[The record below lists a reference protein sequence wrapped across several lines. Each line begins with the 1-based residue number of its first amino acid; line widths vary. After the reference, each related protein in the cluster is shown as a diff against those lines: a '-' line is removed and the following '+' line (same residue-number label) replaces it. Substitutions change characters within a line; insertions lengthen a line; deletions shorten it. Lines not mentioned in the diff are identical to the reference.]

1 MERIRVSFI
10 LFTSDGDLCIGLIKE
25 KNSQNH
31 ENLKHSIA
39 GAGAG
44 IVSSIV
50 TCPLDVAKTR
60 LQNQGVPLPG
70 ERLYSGTVGTLSRI
84 WTEEGIRGLYRGLGP
99 TILGYLPTWAIY
111 FTAYD
116 YCKSHWADELGILL
130 YIFFTRHVTNTY
142 IHTSLGHDKE
152 WLLHISSAMSAG
164 VASSVLTNPLWVIK
178 TRLMVNLLS
187 YRRFFLEC
195 TNIIYIYI
203 QTQNERTAYRYN
215 NTLHAFITIAK
226 EEGFRGYYKGLGPSL
241 IGISH
246 VAVQFPLYERLK
258 VVFRKCYKCKIPLT
272 HKKKQLTFSL
282 KKDVDRDIVSG
293 SSSILLASSLSKM
306 AASLATYP
314 HEVIRTRLQNQ
325 TRKPYKYQ
333 GIVHAIKIIS
343 KEEGIRGFYKG
354 LSTNLVRTVPS
365 SAMTIL
371 TYELVVKKLDDW
383 KNL

>member
-1 MERIRVSFI
+1 MGTAAVNWW
-10 LFTSDGDLCIGLIKE
+10 KE
-25 KNSQNH
+25 FAQNH

-116 YCKSHWADELGILL
+116 YCKSHWADELG
-130 YIFFTRHVTNTY
+130 
-142 IHTSLGHDKE
+142 HDKE

-164 VASSVLTNPLWVIK
+164 AASTMLTNPLWVIK
-178 TRLMVNLLS
+178 TRLM
-187 YRRFFLEC
+187 
-195 TNIIYIYI
+195 
-203 QTQNERTAYRYN
+203 TQNERTAYRYN

-226 EEGFRGYYKGLGPSL
+226 EEGFRGFYKGLGPSL

-258 VVFRKCYKCKIPLT
+258 VVF
-272 HKKKQLTFSL
+272 H
-282 KKDVDRDIVSG
+282 VDRDIVSG

-306 AASLATYP
+306 AASVATYP

>member
-1 MERIRVSFI
+1 MITNRC
-10 LFTSDGDLCIGLIKE
+10 TSQ
-25 KNSQNH
+25 SH

-60 LQNQGVPLPG
+60 LQNQGIAKPG
-70 ERLYSGTVGTLSRI
+70 EKLYKGTVGTLSRI
-84 WTEEGIRGLYRGLGP
+84 WQEEGIRGLYRGLGP

-116 YCKSHWADELGILL
+116 YCKSHWADELV
-130 YIFFTRHVTNTY
+130 FACANEKAV
-142 IHTSLGHDKE
+142 GHDKE

-164 VASSVLTNPLWVIK
+164 AASTMLTNPLWVIK
-178 TRLMVNLLS
+178 TRLMV
-187 YRRFFLEC
+187 
-195 TNIIYIYI
+195 T
-203 QTQNERTAYRYN
+203 TPYRYN
-215 NTLHAFITIAK
+215 NTLHAFFTIAK
-226 EEGFRGYYKGLGPSL
+226 EEGFRGFYKGLGPSL

-246 VAVQFPLYERLK
+246 VAVQFPLYEKLK
-258 VVFRKCYKCKIPLT
+258 VVF
-272 HKKKQLTFSL
+272 H
-282 KKDVDRDIVSG
+282 VDRDVASG
-293 SSSILLASSLSKM
+293 SSSILLASALSKM

-325 TRKPYKYQ
+325 TRRPYKYE
-333 GIVHAIKIIS
+333 GILHAIEVMS

-371 TYELVVKKLDDW
+371 TYEMVVKKLDDW

>member
-1 MERIRVSFI
+1 MTITFNNWWRQFAQS
-10 LFTSDGDLCIGLIKE
+10 
-25 KNSQNH
+25 H

-60 LQNQGVPLPG
+60 LQNQSVALPG
-70 ERLYSGTVGTLSRI
+70 EKLYKGTIGTLSRI
-84 WTEEGIRGLYRGLGP
+84 WQEEGIRGLYRGLGP

-116 YCKSHWADELGILL
+116 YCKNHWADRL
-130 YIFFTRHVTNTY
+130 V
-142 IHTSLGHDKE
+142 GHNKE

-164 VASSVLTNPLWVIK
+164 AASTILTNPLWVIK
-178 TRLMVNLLS
+178 TRLM
-187 YRRFFLEC
+187 
-195 TNIIYIYI
+195 
-203 QTQNERTAYRYN
+203 TQSEWTAYRYK
-215 NTLHAFITIAK
+215 NTLHAFITIA
-226 EEGFRGYYKGLGPSL
+226 EVEGFRGFYKGLGPSL
-241 IGISH
+241 FGISH
-246 VAVQFPLYERLK
+246 VAVQFPLYEKLK
-258 VVFRKCYKCKIPLT
+258 IVFN
-272 HKKKQLTFSL
+272 
-282 KKDVDRDIVSG
+282 VDHHVSSG
-293 SSSILLASSLSKM
+293 SSAILLASSLSKM

-325 TRKPYKYQ
+325 TKKPYKYK
-333 GIVHAIKIIS
+333 GILHAIRVMS

-371 TYELVVKKLDDW
+371 TYEMIVKKLDDLK
-383 KNL
+383 KN